1 MALAHVAV
9 RVAVSPALKWDEAEQ
24 MLWSQQLALGYGSQP
39 PLYTWLQW
47 LANQVFGPSVLA
59 LSALKHALLA
69 LSFALMYLA
78 GRELLDERGAFWA
91 SASMLLLP
99 PLGWASVRDQTHT
112 ILVTAMTCGAWWLLM
127 RIARQPRPRDFAL
140 LGLVSGLVAA
150 IGAEVA
156 LAMLQT
162 KVFDFPWA
170 PDWRLWVLLPLT
182 GAVLLSLCGGGLG
195 LRLLKGKALFRQF
208 SQ

>member
-24 MLWSQQLALGYGSQP
+24 MLWSQQLALGSQP

-47 LANQVFGPSVLA
+47 LANQVFGPACWRCRRS
-59 LSALKHALLA
+59 HALLA

-99 PLGWASVRDQTHT
+99 PLGWAVGTRPDPHHFGHGHDLRRQAADAHRPPTPPARLCPAGAGVR
-112 ILVTAMTCGAWWLLM
+112 
-127 RIARQPRPRDFAL
+127 
-140 LGLVSGLVAA
+140 
-150 IGAEVA
+150 
-156 LAMLQT
+156 
-162 KVFDFPWA
+162 
-170 PDWRLWVLLPLT
+170 
-182 GAVLLSLCGGGLG
+182 
-195 LRLLKGKALFRQF
+195 LRSAGQVQLR
-208 SQ
+208 SW